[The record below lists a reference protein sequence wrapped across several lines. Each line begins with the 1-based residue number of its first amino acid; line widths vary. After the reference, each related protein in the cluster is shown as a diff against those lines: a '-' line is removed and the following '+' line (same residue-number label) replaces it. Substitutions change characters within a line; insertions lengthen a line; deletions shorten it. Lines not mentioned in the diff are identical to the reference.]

1 MAAGLE
7 ERSRQAEQIRHRP
20 RQIGLSPL
28 DPSRTLTN
36 SATRHLER
44 TLTPMTE
51 SRDAALAP
59 ASRTEPEVLAN
70 IPPTPGQRR
79 MARAFLLALLV
90 ILLGTWPFAAIKLPE
105 VHAFVPTLAAALLV
119 SDCVT
124 AALLFAQFS
133 ILCEWA
139 LLVIASGYLFSGL
152 IVVAHALAFPG
163 AFTPTGVLGSG
174 LQSAV
179 WLYWFWHA
187 GLPLAIIGYALLKDT
202 DRMADVRFRRRA
214 ISLSVTGVVALVIG
228 LFWFVTQYEDLL
240 PITFVDVH
248 PLSLFRR
255 ITGGMVILALGGIA
269 LCLLWPRQR
278 SLLDQW
284 LVVAL
289 CALLL
294 EVALASVLSAGRY
307 NLAWYA
313 GRFYQLVTATVVMVV
328 LLAEMTRLYAGL
340 ARSNAML
347 QRERMMLRR
356 AIDAQR
362 RERDARLITGDAV
375 AATIAHEVKQP
386 LSAMITRCDTG
397 LRWLDRKTPDL
408 DKAKAGFRQIAA
420 DGHRAAAVIE
430 SIRANFRKDARI
442 RAPFEV
448 DNLIEEA
455 IALLQDD
462 LKSYRILAKVERSAR
477 PLRVMGDRIQVQQV
491 LLNLITN
498 AIEAMAT
505 VDGPRILAIS
515 SGLRDDGGVMIS
527 VADTGPGI
535 DGQDVQRVFNPLFT
549 TKSGGMGMGLS
560 ICRSII
566 EAHDGMLWVV
576 PNVPRGSMF
585 QFVLGADTASSV
597 GIV

>member
-1 MAAGLE
+1 
-7 ERSRQAEQIRHRP
+7 
-20 RQIGLSPL
+20 
-28 DPSRTLTN
+28 
-36 SATRHLER
+36 
-44 TLTPMTE
+44 MTE
-51 SRDAALAP
+51 SRDAALVP
-59 ASRTEPEVLAN
+59 AMRSEPEVLAN

-90 ILLGTWPFAAIKLPE
+90 FLLVTWPFAAIKLPAIE
-105 VHAFVPTLAAALLV
+105 AFVPTLAAALFV

-133 ILCEWA
+133 ILRQWA
-139 LLVIASGYLFSGL
+139 LLVIASGYVFNGL

-163 AFTPTGVLGSG
+163 AFTPTGALGAG

-179 WLYWFWHA
+179 WLYWLWHA
-187 GLPLAIIGYALLKDT
+187 GLPLAMIGYALLKDT
-202 DRMADVRFRRRA
+202 NRLADARITRAA
-214 ISLSVTGVVALVIG
+214 ISLSVVGVLALVVG
-228 LFWFVTQYEDLL
+228 LFWFVTQHEDLL
-240 PITFVDVH
+240 PITFTDVR

-255 ITGGMVILALGGIA
+255 TIGGMVVLALGAIA
-269 LCLLWPRQR
+269 LWLLWPRQN

-284 LVVAL
+284 LIVAL

-294 EVALASVLSAGRY
+294 EVLLASVLSAGRY

-313 GRFYQLVTATVVMVV
+313 GRVYQLVTATVVMVV

-347 QRERMMLRR
+347 QRERVLLRR

-386 LSAMITRCDTG
+386 LAAMITRSDAG
-397 LRWLDRKTPDL
+397 LRWLDRADPDL
-408 DKAKAGFRQIAA
+408 EKAKAQFSHIAA

-430 SIRANFRKDARI
+430 SVRANFRNDADVRTSLD
-442 RAPFEV
+442 V
-448 DNLIEEA
+448 DTLIEDA
-455 IALLQDD
+455 IEVLQED
-462 LKSYRILAKVERSAR
+462 LESHRVSVKVERNR
-477 PLRVMGDRIQVQQV
+477 GLLRVLGNRIQLQQV

-505 VDGPRILAIS
+505 VDGARVLTVS
-515 SGLRDDGGVMIS
+515 SNVRDDGRVMIS
-527 VADTGPGI
+527 MADTGTGI
-535 DGQDVQRVFNPLFT
+535 GAGDVQRVFNPLFT

-566 EAHDGMLWVV
+566 EAHDGMLWCES
-576 PNVPRGSMF
+576 NAPRGSIF
-585 QFVLGADTASSV
+585 KLVLGV
-597 GIV
+597 GRPS

>member
-1 MAAGLE
+1 
-7 ERSRQAEQIRHRP
+7 
-20 RQIGLSPL
+20 
-28 DPSRTLTN
+28 
-36 SATRHLER
+36 
-44 TLTPMTE
+44 MTE
-51 SRDAALAP
+51 SRDEALVP
-59 ASRTEPEVLAN
+59 ATEPQVLAN

-105 VHAFVPTLAAALLV
+105 VDAFVPTLAAALFV

-133 ILCEWA
+133 ILRQWA
-139 LLVIASGYLFSGL
+139 LLVIANGYLFSAL
-152 IVVAHALAFPG
+152 IVVAHALTFPG

-179 WLYWFWHA
+179 WLYWFWHS

-202 DRMADVRFRRRA
+202 DRVADLRFTRRA
-214 ISLSVTGVVALVIG
+214 ISLSVAGVLALVIG
-228 LFWFVTQYEDLL
+228 LFWFVTQHEDLL

-255 ITGGMVILALGGIA
+255 IIGGMVVLALGGIA

-289 CALLL
+289 YALLL

-307 NLAWYA
+307 NLAWFA

-328 LLAEMTRLYAGL
+328 LLAEMTRLYTGL

-347 QRERMMLRR
+347 QDERMMLQR

-386 LSAMITRCDTG
+386 LAAMITRSDTG
-397 LRWLDRKTPDL
+397 LRWLDRAVPDL
-408 DKAKAGFRQIAA
+408 DKAKVAFGQIAA

-430 SIRANFRKDARI
+430 SIRANFRKDARV
-442 RAPFEV
+442 RAPLDV

-455 IALLQDD
+455 VALLQDD
-462 LKSYRILAKVERSAR
+462 LKSHGILVKVERSAR
-477 PLRVMGDRIQVQQV
+477 LLRVMGDRIQLQQV

-505 VDGPRILAIS
+505 VDGPRVLAIS
-515 SGLRDDGGVMIS
+515 SNLRDDGGVMIS
-527 VADTGPGI
+527 ISDTGTGI
-535 DGQDVQRVFNPLFT
+535 DARDVQRVFNPLFT
-549 TKSGGMGMGLS
+549 TKFGGMGMGLS

-566 EAHDGMLWVV
+566 EAHEGMLWVV
-576 PNVPRGSMF
+576 PNAPRGLIF
-585 QFVLGADTASSV
+585 QLVLGADTTSTT
-597 GIV
+597 

>member
-1 MAAGLE
+1 
-7 ERSRQAEQIRHRP
+7 
-20 RQIGLSPL
+20 
-28 DPSRTLTN
+28 
-36 SATRHLER
+36 
-44 TLTPMTE
+44 MTE
-51 SRDAALAP
+51 SKDTALAP
-59 ASRTEPEVLAN
+59 ASRTTEPQVLAN
-70 IPPTPGQRR
+70 VPPTPGQRR

-105 VHAFVPTLAAALLV
+105 VDAFVPTLAAALFI

-133 ILCEWA
+133 ILRQWA
-139 LLVIASGYLFSGL
+139 LLVIASGYLFSAL
-152 IVVAHALAFPG
+152 IVVAHALTFPG

-179 WLYWFWHA
+179 WLYWFWHS

-202 DRMADVRFRRRA
+202 DRVAEVRFTRLA
-214 ISLSVTGVVALVIG
+214 ISLSAAGVFALVIG
-228 LFWFVTQYEDLL
+228 LFWFVTQHEDLL
-240 PITFVDVH
+240 PITFVDVR

-255 ITGGMVILALGGIA
+255 TIGALVVLALGGIA
-269 LCLLWPRQR
+269 LSLLWPRQR

-294 EVALASVLSAGRY
+294 EVLLASVLSAGRY

-328 LLAEMTRLYAGL
+328 LLAEMAQLYAGL
-340 ARSNAML
+340 ARSNTML
-347 QRERMMLRR
+347 QRERVMLQR

-375 AATIAHEVKQP
+375 AATIAHELKQP
-386 LSAMITRCDTG
+386 LTAMITRSYTG
-397 LRWLDRKTPDL
+397 LRWLDRAAPDL
-408 DKAKAGFRQIAA
+408 ERAKAGLKQIAD
-420 DGHRAAAVIE
+420 DGHRAAAVID
-430 SIRANFRKDARI
+430 SIRASFRNDARV
-442 RAPFEV
+442 RAPLDV
-448 DNLIEEA
+448 NNLIEEA

-462 LKSYRILAKVERSAR
+462 LEGHRISVKVEPSTRL
-477 PLRVMGDRIQVQQV
+477 LRVMGDRIQLQQV

-505 VDGPRILAIS
+505 VDGPRVLAVS
-515 SGLRDDGGVMIS
+515 SNVRDDGGVMI
-527 VADTGPGI
+527 VIADTGTGI
-535 DGQDVQRVFNPLFT
+535 AAEDVQRVFNPLFT

-576 PNVPRGSMF
+576 PNPPRGSIF
-585 QFVLGADTASSV
+585 QFVLGGDTASSV
-597 GIV
+597 GFV

>member
-1 MAAGLE
+1 
-7 ERSRQAEQIRHRP
+7 
-20 RQIGLSPL
+20 
-28 DPSRTLTN
+28 
-36 SATRHLER
+36 
-44 TLTPMTE
+44 MTE
-51 SRDAALAP
+51 SSDAALAP

-70 IPPTPGQRR
+70 IPPTTGQRR

-105 VHAFVPTLAAALLV
+105 IDAFVPTLAAALLV

-133 ILCEWA
+133 ILLHWA

-163 AFTPTGVLGSG
+163 AFSPTGVLGSG

-179 WLYWFWHA
+179 WLYWFWHS

-202 DRMADVRFRRRA
+202 DRVADVRYTRRA
-214 ISLSVTGVVALVIG
+214 ISLSVAGVFALVIG
-228 LFWFVTQYEDLL
+228 LFWFVTQHEHLL
-240 PITFVDVH
+240 PITFVDVR
-248 PLSLFRR
+248 PLGLFRR
-255 ITGGMVILALGGIA
+255 IIGGIVILALGGIA
-269 LCLLWPRQR
+269 LWLLWRRQH

-284 LVVAL
+284 LIVAL
-289 CALLL
+289 CTLLL
-294 EVALASVLSAGRY
+294 EVLLASVLSAGRF

-328 LLAEMTRLYAGL
+328 LLAEMTRLYAGV
-340 ARSNAML
+340 ARSNTML
-347 QRERMMLRR
+347 QRERMMLQR

-386 LSAMITRCDTG
+386 LAAMITRSDSG
-397 LRWLDRKTPDL
+397 LRWLDRAAPDL
-408 DKAKAGFRQIAA
+408 DKAKAAFGQIAA

-430 SIRANFRKDARI
+430 SIRANFRKDARVS
-442 RAPFEV
+442 APLDV

-455 IALLQDD
+455 VALLQDD
-462 LKSYRILAKVERSAR
+462 LNSHEILVKVERSAR
-477 PLRVMGDRIQVQQV
+477 LLPVMGDRIQLQQV

-498 AIEAMAT
+498 AIEAMVT
-505 VDGPRILAIS
+505 VDGPRVLAVS
-515 SGLRDDGGVMIS
+515 SNVGDDGGVTIS
-527 VADTGPGI
+527 IADTGTGI
-535 DGQDVQRVFNPLFT
+535 GEQDVQRVFDPLFT

-576 PNVPRGSMF
+576 PNAPRGSIF
-585 QFVLGADTASSV
+585 QFVLGCDTATSV
-597 GIV
+597 GVA

>member
-1 MAAGLE
+1 
-7 ERSRQAEQIRHRP
+7 
-20 RQIGLSPL
+20 
-28 DPSRTLTN
+28 
-36 SATRHLER
+36 
-44 TLTPMTE
+44 MTE
-51 SRDAALAP
+51 SKDAALAP
-59 ASRTEPEVLAN
+59 ASRTTEPQVLAN

-79 MARAFLLALLV
+79 MARAFLLALLL
-90 ILLGTWPFAAIKLPE
+90 ILLGTWPFAAVKLPE
-105 VHAFVPTLAAALLV
+105 VDAFVPTLAAALFV

-133 ILCEWA
+133 ILRQWA
-139 LLVIASGYLFSGL
+139 LLVIASGYLFSAL

-179 WLYWFWHA
+179 WLYWFWHS

-202 DRMADVRFRRRA
+202 DRVADVRFTRRA
-214 ISLSVTGVVALVIG
+214 VSLSVAGVLALVIV
-228 LFWFVTQYEDLL
+228 LFWFVTQHEDLL
-240 PITFVDVH
+240 PITFVDVR
-248 PLSLFRR
+248 PLSPFRR
-255 ITGGMVILALGGIA
+255 VIGGVVVLALGGTA
-269 LCLLWPRQR
+269 LWLLWTRQR

-294 EVALASVLSAGRY
+294 EVLLASVLSAGRY

-328 LLAEMTRLYAGL
+328 LLAEMAGLYAGL
-340 ARSNAML
+340 ARSNTML
-347 QRERMMLRR
+347 ERERMMLQR

-362 RERDARLITGDAV
+362 RERDARLITAGAV

-386 LSAMITRCDTG
+386 LTAMITRSYTG
-397 LRWLDRKTPDL
+397 LRWLDRADPDL
-408 DKAKAGFRQIAA
+408 EKARAGFRRIAD

-430 SIRANFRKDARI
+430 SIRATFRKDARA
-442 RAPFEV
+442 RAPIDL

-462 LKSYRILAKVERSAR
+462 LNGHRILVHVERSAR
-477 PLRVMGDRIQVQQV
+477 SMPVMGDRVQLQQV

-498 AIEAMAT
+498 AIEAMAI
-505 VDGPRILAIS
+505 VDGPRVLAVS
-515 SGLRDDGGVMIS
+515 SEVRDDGSVMIS
-527 VADTGPGI
+527 IADTGTGI
-535 DGQDVQRVFNPLFT
+535 GEQDVQRVFNPLFT
-549 TKSGGMGMGLS
+549 TKSGGMGMGLP

-566 EAHDGMLWVV
+566 EAHDGTLWVV
-576 PNVPRGSMF
+576 PNAPRGSTF
-585 QFVLGADTASSV
+585 QFVLGGDAAAPAGGV
-597 GIV
+597 

>member
-1 MAAGLE
+1 MA
-7 ERSRQAEQIRHRP
+7 IR
-20 RQIGLSPL
+20 
-28 DPSRTLTN
+28 DTT
-36 SATRHLER
+36 A
-44 TLTPMTE
+44 MTE
-51 SRDAALAP
+51 SSDAALEP
-59 ASRTEPEVLAN
+59 ASPTEPQVLAN

-79 MARAFLLALLV
+79 TARVFLLILLV
-90 ILLGTWPFAAIKLPE
+90 ILLGTWPYAAIHLPE
-105 VHAFVPTLAAALLV
+105 IDAFVPTLAAALFV

-133 ILCEWA
+133 ILGEWA
-139 LLVIASGYLFSGL
+139 LLVIASGYLFSAL

-202 DRMADVRFRRRA
+202 SRVADVRLRRRA
-214 ISLSVTGVVALVIG
+214 SSLSVAAVFALVVG
-228 LFWFVTQYEDLL
+228 LFWFATQHHDLL
-240 PITFVDVH
+240 PITFVDVR

-255 ITGGMVILALGGIA
+255 IIGGMVILALGTLA
-269 LCLLWPRQR
+269 LWLLWTRQR

-307 NLAWYA
+307 NLSWYA

-328 LLAEMTRLYAGL
+328 LLAEMARLYAGL
-340 ARSNAML
+340 ARSNTML

-356 AIDAQR
+356 AIEAQR
-362 RERDARLITGDAV
+362 RERHARLITGDAV

-386 LSAMITRCDTG
+386 LAAMITRSDTG
-397 LRWLDRKTPDL
+397 LRWLNRETPDL
-408 DKAKAGFRQIAA
+408 DKVKEAFRHIAA

-430 SIRANFRKDARI
+430 SIRENFRRDAHV
-442 RAPFEV
+442 RAPV
-448 DNLIEEA
+448 DLDDIIEEA
-455 IALLQDD
+455 IALLKDD
-462 LKSYRILAKVERSAR
+462 LESHRILVGNERRAR
-477 PLRVMGDRIQVQQV
+477 LPRVMADRVQLQQV

-498 AIEAMAT
+498 AIDAMAN

-515 SGLRDDGGVMIS
+515 SDVRDDGGVLIA
-527 VADTGPGI
+527 VADTGNGI
-535 DGQDVQRVFNPLFT
+535 DAQDVQRVFNPLFT
-549 TKSGGMGMGLS
+549 TKSDGMGMGLA

-566 EAHDGMLWVV
+566 EAHDGMLWVA
-576 PNVPRGSMF
+576 PNTPQGSVF
-585 QFVLGADTASSV
+585 QFVLGADAASS
-597 GIV
+597 GGTM

>member
-1 MAAGLE
+1 
-7 ERSRQAEQIRHRP
+7 
-20 RQIGLSPL
+20 
-28 DPSRTLTN
+28 
-36 SATRHLER
+36 
-44 TLTPMTE
+44 MTE
-51 SRDAALAP
+51 SKDTALAP
-59 ASRTEPEVLAN
+59 ASRTTDPQVLAN
-70 IPPTPGQRR
+70 VPPTPAQRR

-105 VHAFVPTLAAALLV
+105 VDAFVPTLAAALFL

-133 ILCEWA
+133 ILRQWA
-139 LLVIASGYLFSGL
+139 LLVIASGYLFSAL
-152 IVVAHALAFPG
+152 IVVAHALTFPG

-179 WLYWFWHA
+179 WLYWFWHS

-202 DRMADVRFRRRA
+202 DRIADVRVTRRA
-214 ISLSVTGVVALVIG
+214 ISLSVAGVFALVLG
-228 LFWFVTQYEDLL
+228 LFWFVTQHHDLL
-240 PITFVDVH
+240 PITFVDVR
-248 PLSLFRR
+248 PVSLFRR
-255 ITGGMVILALGGIA
+255 TIGGLVVLALGGIA
-269 LCLLWPRQR
+269 LSLLWPRQR

-294 EVALASVLSAGRY
+294 EVLLASVLSAGRY

-328 LLAEMTRLYAGL
+328 LLAEMARLYAGL
-340 ARSNAML
+340 ARSNTML
-347 QRERMMLRR
+347 Q
-356 AIDAQR
+356 

-375 AATIAHEVKQP
+375 AATIAHELKQP
-386 LSAMITRCDTG
+386 LTAMITRSYTG
-397 LRWLDRKTPDL
+397 LRSLDRAAPDL
-408 DKAKAGFRQIAA
+408 DKAKAGFRQIAD
-420 DGHRAAAVIE
+420 DGHRAAAVLD
-430 SIRANFRKDARI
+430 SIRASFRKETRVRD
-442 RAPFEV
+442 PLDV
-448 DNLIEEA
+448 NNLIDEA

-462 LKSYRILAKVERSAR
+462 LNAHRIVVKVERSTR
-477 PLRVMGDRIQVQQV
+477 LLRVRGDRIQLQEV

-505 VDGPRILAIS
+505 VDGPRVLALRS
-515 SGLRDDGGVMIS
+515 NVRDDGGVMIS
-527 VADTGPGI
+527 IADTGTGI
-535 DGQDVQRVFNPLFT
+535 GAENLQRVFNPLFT

-576 PNVPRGSMF
+576 PNTPRGSIF
-585 QFVLGADTASSV
+585 QFVLGGDTATSV